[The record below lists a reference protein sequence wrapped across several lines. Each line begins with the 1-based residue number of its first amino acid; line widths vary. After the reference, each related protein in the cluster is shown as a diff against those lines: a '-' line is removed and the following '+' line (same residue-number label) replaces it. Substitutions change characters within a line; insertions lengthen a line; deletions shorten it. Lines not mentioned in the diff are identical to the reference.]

1 MFIEYWMSMV
11 EVMGKLNLNTKI
23 NFLNLKT
30 KIFFSISNNPS
41 NRGSKFYNK
50 YFKKKNYIYLPLKI
64 KNKIIF
70 KKIIKFFKK
79 KIINFGGASIS
90 MPYKQEVIKYVDK
103 EVVKEVPLEKIVT
116 KIEYICD
123 KTNENEL
130 LLKIQELESENQK
143 FSTINT
149 ELEDKLQKFSTIT
162 EETTKIFHYNQ
173 DDKLKLLQGTLLNL
187 KKELSLRDEKLKELE
202 NKIKELENIKI
213 NQGAVFLK
221 GSNLTQNL

>member
-1 MFIEYWMSMV
+1 
-11 EVMGKLNLNTKI
+11 MGKKDLRTHNFEILNFKEVYDYCYLNKVMDI
-23 NFLNLKT
+23 NSFVDKCF
-30 KIFFSISNNPS
+30 KQGFSIEKYGLL
-41 NRGSKFYNK
+41 GSDTE
-50 YFKKKNYIYLPLKI
+50 IEPEVQVIEKI
-64 KNKIIF
+64 VET
-70 KKIIKFFKK
+70 IKEV
-79 KIINFGGASIS
+79 
-90 MPYKQEVIKYVDK
+90 EVIKYVDK
-103 EVVKEVPLEKIVT
+103 EVVKEVPVEKIVT

>member
-1 MFIEYWMSMV
+1 MGKKDLQTHNFEILNFKEVYDYCYLNKVMDINSFVDKCFKQGFSIEKYGLLGSDTEIEPEVQIVDRIV
-11 EVMGKLNLNTKI
+11 EVVKEV
-23 NFLNLKT
+23 
-30 KIFFSISNNPS
+30 
-41 NRGSKFYNK
+41 
-50 YFKKKNYIYLPLKI
+50 
-64 KNKIIF
+64 
-70 KKIIKFFKK
+70 
-79 KIINFGGASIS
+79 
-90 MPYKQEVIKYVDK
+90 EVIKYVDK
-103 EVVKEVPLEKIVT
+103 EVVKEVPVEKVVT

-130 LLKIQELESENQK
+130 LLKIQELE
-143 FSTINT
+143 T
-149 ELEDKLQKFSTIT
+149 EKQKFSTIT

-173 DDKLKLLQGTLLNL
+173 DDKLKLLQNTLLSL

>member
-1 MFIEYWMSMV
+1 MDINSFVDKCFKQGFSIEKYGLLSSDSKIEPEVQIVDRIV
-11 EVMGKLNLNTKI
+11 EVVKEV
-23 NFLNLKT
+23 
-30 KIFFSISNNPS
+30 
-41 NRGSKFYNK
+41 
-50 YFKKKNYIYLPLKI
+50 
-64 KNKIIF
+64 
-70 KKIIKFFKK
+70 
-79 KIINFGGASIS
+79 
-90 MPYKQEVIKYVDK
+90 EVIKYVDK
-103 EVVKEVPLEKIVT
+103 EVVKEVPVEKVVT

-130 LLKIQELESENQK
+130 LLKIQELETEKQK
-143 FSTINT
+143 FSTINI

-173 DDKLKLLQGTLLNL
+173 DDKLKLLQNTLLSL
-187 KKELSLRDEKLKELE
+187 KKELSLRDEKIKELE

>member
-1 MFIEYWMSMV
+1 MDINLFVDKCFKQGFNIEKYGLLSSD
-11 EVMGKLNLNTKI
+11 TKI
-23 NFLNLKT
+23 EPET
-30 KIFFSISNNPS
+30 QIVEKIV
-41 NRGSKFYNK
+41 
-50 YFKKKNYIYLPLKI
+50 
-64 KNKIIF
+64 
-70 KKIIKFFKK
+70 
-79 KIINFGGASIS
+79 
-90 MPYKQEVIKYVDK
+90 EVIKYVEK
-103 EVVKEVPLEKIVT
+103 EIIKEVPVEKIVT

-143 FSTINT
+143 FSTINI

-162 EETTKIFHYNQ
+162 EETTKILHYNQ
-173 DDKLKLLQGTLLNL
+173 DDKLKLLQGTLLSL

>member
-1 MFIEYWMSMV
+1 MLYSKYGLLGSDSKV
-11 EVMGKLNLNTKI
+11 ETEVQIVDRIVET
-23 NFLNLKT
+23 
-30 KIFFSISNNPS
+30 
-41 NRGSKFYNK
+41 
-50 YFKKKNYIYLPLKI
+50 I
-64 KNKIIF
+64 KEV
-70 KKIIKFFKK
+70 
-79 KIINFGGASIS
+79 
-90 MPYKQEVIKYVDK
+90 EVIKYVDK
-103 EVVKEVPLEKIVT
+103 EVVKEVPVEKIVT

-173 DDKLKLLQGTLLNL
+173 DDKLKLLQGTLLSL

>member
-1 MFIEYWMSMV
+1 MAQKDSQTHKFEIQNFKDVYDYCYLNKVMDINLFVDKCFKQGFNIEKYGLLSSD
-11 EVMGKLNLNTKI
+11 TKI
-23 NFLNLKT
+23 EPET
-30 KIFFSISNNPS
+30 QIVEKIV
-41 NRGSKFYNK
+41 
-50 YFKKKNYIYLPLKI
+50 
-64 KNKIIF
+64 
-70 KKIIKFFKK
+70 
-79 KIINFGGASIS
+79 
-90 MPYKQEVIKYVDK
+90 EVIKYVEK
-103 EVVKEVPLEKIVT
+103 EIIKEVPVEKIVT

-143 FSTINT
+143 FSTINI

-162 EETTKIFHYNQ
+162 EETTKILHYNQ
-173 DDKLKLLQGTLLNL
+173 DDKLKLLQGTLLSL